1 MGSVI
6 NAGAIHT
13 VAQANIDAA
22 RIRQKASND
31 RAISDTQ
38 SQIKVQAANNAASEL
53 ITGAQ
58 KTIQTASNLAAT
70 NVSNAYKVLRDTNN
84 AGAKALAGYQTTLQE
99 QSNRYALQLADKQ
112 GEVQKSYNEGMRT
125 VAAAQRD
132 LRDAKNEAA
141 GARSALALWSQSLG
155 NQRKLE
161 VAGDKINSLTEN
173 ILRQAD
179 DATFGSI
186 KNRVRTA
193 EMLGASTAMAAW
205 AGVGGSTIEQ
215 FNSAMEL
222 GDQLQ
227 QERADRAVETM
238 KYQGAQQKGAT
249 IRDTIASLGY
259 ETFFADMDH
268 NDYTAP
274 QDFTAIIPQQSF
286 QVFTPNI
293 DYNTYD
299 ANLDYTAY
307 VANKDF
313 TVYAPNLDFTQYVDH
328 KKMSGL
334 QRWLTLTTATAA
346 TAFAGPQAGM
356 AVLSASDAIQSARNG
371 DYAASNAAWGST
383 IKSAFG
389 AAQQYNAVGGSFY
402 NNAGAYLKI

>member
-6 NAGAIHT
+6 NAGAIHR

-22 RIRQKASND
+22 RIKQKASND
-31 RAISDTQ
+31 RAISDAAAN
-38 SQIKVQAANNAASEL
+38 IKVQDANNAASEV
-53 ITGAQ
+53 ITNAQ
-58 KTIQTASNLAAT
+58 KTIQTASNLASTNIANAT
-70 NVSNAYKVLRDTNN
+70 KVLRDTNN

-99 QSNRYALQLADKQ
+99 QSNRYSLKLADTQ
-112 GEVQKSYNEGMRT
+112 LEVQRSYNEGMRE
-125 VAAAQRD
+125 VADAQRS
-132 LRDAKNEAA
+132 LRDARNEAA
-141 GARSALALWSQSLG
+141 GARSSLALWSHSLG

-161 VAGDKINSLTEN
+161 VAGDKVNSLTEN

-179 DATFGSI
+179 DASFGRI
-186 KNRVRTA
+186 KDRVRTA
-193 EMLGASTAMAAW
+193 ELLGASTAMAAW

-222 GDQLQ
+222 GDALS

-249 IRDTIASLGY
+249 IKDTIASLGY
-259 ETFFADMDH
+259 ETFNAEL
-268 NDYTAP
+268 DYNQYLAP
-274 QDFTAIIPQQSF
+274 QDFTAIIPEQSF
-286 QVFTPNI
+286 NVYNPNI

-299 ANLDYTAY
+299 PNLDYTAY

-328 KKMSGL
+328 KKMSFA
-334 QRWLTLTTATAA
+334 QRWLTMGAATAA

-371 DYAASNAAWGST
+371 DYAASNQAWSST

-389 AAQQYNAVGGSFY
+389 AGKQYNAVGGSFY
-402 NNAGAYLKI
+402 NNAGAYLKL